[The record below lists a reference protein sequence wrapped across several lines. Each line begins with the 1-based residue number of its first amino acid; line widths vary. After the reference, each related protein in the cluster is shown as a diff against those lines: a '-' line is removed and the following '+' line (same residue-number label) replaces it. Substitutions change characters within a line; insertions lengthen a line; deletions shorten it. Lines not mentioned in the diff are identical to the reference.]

1 VSDFC
6 PDRRA
11 VERFRFAL
19 IDATYR
25 EDLPSSWPCTVV
37 APSFLDDDT
46 DRCPVLVDLPS
57 LPDVERAEWC
67 DALHEET
74 LAMNDTRASL
84 LLASDGTAQGVAAHM
99 ARRMTLRL
107 PNQTHPMQ
115 WRYFDPGT
123 LLQMPRVL
131 GQVGMAW
138 LMGPVSSIMVPWAGE
153 WTRLDRP
160 ASSWPAQASTFKLS
174 DTHLAAL
181 LRIGIVNR
189 VGMAC
194 PPPGGATAWTDQ
206 CATLDKHVVNAQEK
220 HGLTQRDDL
229 IAFALHAHTVH
240 PDIHRHLQMQHIL
253 AAIRE
258 PVSGGCV
265 RYADLTGALQPQDW
279 QSMLADLSHIP
290 TREAP
295 QP

>member
-1 VSDFC
+1 MSEFY

-19 IDATYR
+19 IDATYS
-25 EDLPSSWPCTVV
+25 EDLPSHWPCTVV
-37 APSFLDDDT
+37 APSFLGDDT

-107 PNQTHPMQ
+107 PSQTHPMQ

-131 GQVGMAW
+131 GQAGMAW

-153 WTRLDRP
+153 WTRLDQP
-160 ASSWPAQASTFKLS
+160 ASPSPAQASTFKLS
-174 DTHLAAL
+174 DSHLAAL
-181 LRIGIVNR
+181 LLIGIVNR
-189 VGMAC
+189 AAMAC
-194 PPPGGATAWTDQ
+194 PRPESAQAWVLQ
-206 CATLDKHVVNAQEK
+206 GQQLDHYIVQAQQ

-229 IAFALHAHTVH
+229 IAYALKAHHVHARIHEHPRMRALLTQLQNAH
-240 PDIHRHLQMQHIL
+240 PDDELDYRELT
-253 AAIRE
+253 AAIAPE
-258 PVSGGCV
+258 DWT
-265 RYADLTGALQPQDW
+265 AMAAELQTPSFQEET
-279 QSMLADLSHIP
+279 HP
-290 TREAP
+290 
-295 QP
+295 

>member
-1 VSDFC
+1 MSEFY

-19 IDATYR
+19 IDATYS
-25 EDLPSSWPCTVV
+25 EDLPSHWPCTVV
-37 APSFLDDDT
+37 APSFLGDDT

-107 PNQTHPMQ
+107 PSQTHPMQ

-131 GQVGMAW
+131 GQAGMAW

-153 WTRLDRP
+153 WTRLDQP
-160 ASSWPAQASTFKLS
+160 ASPSPAQASTFKLS
-174 DTHLAAL
+174 DSHLAAL

-189 VGMAC
+189 AAMAC
-194 PPPGGATAWTDQ
+194 PRPESAQAWVLQ
-206 CATLDKHVVNAQEK
+206 GQQLDHYIVQAQQ

-229 IAFALHAHTVH
+229 IAYALKAHHVHARIHEHPRMRALLTQLQNAH
-240 PDIHRHLQMQHIL
+240 PDDELDYRELT
-253 AAIRE
+253 AAIAPE
-258 PVSGGCV
+258 DWT
-265 RYADLTGALQPQDW
+265 AMAAELQTPSFQEET
-279 QSMLADLSHIP
+279 HP
-290 TREAP
+290 
-295 QP
+295 

>member
-1 VSDFC
+1 MSEFY

-37 APSFLDDDT
+37 APSFLGDDT
-46 DRCPVLVDLPS
+46 DRCPALVELTS
-57 LPDVERAEWC
+57 LPDVERAQWC
-67 DALHEET
+67 DALHEEA
-74 LAMNDTRASL
+74 LAMNATRASL

-131 GQVGMAW
+131 GQAGMAW

-153 WTRLDRP
+153 WTRLDQP
-160 ASSWPAQASTFKLS
+160 ASPSPAQASTFKLS
-174 DTHLAAL
+174 DSHLAAL

-189 VGMAC
+189 AAMAC
-194 PPPGGATAWTDQ
+194 PRPESAQAWVLQ
-206 CATLDKHVVNAQEK
+206 GQKLDHYIVQGQQ
-220 HGLTQRDDL
+220 HGLSQRDDL
-229 IAFALHAHTVH
+229 VSYALKAHHVHPRIHEHPRMSALLAQLQNAHT
-240 PDIHRHLQMQHIL
+240 DDELDYRELI
-253 AAIRE
+253 AAIAPE
-258 PVSGGCV
+258 DWK
-265 RYADLTGALQPQDW
+265 AMAAELQTP
-279 QSMLADLSHIP
+279 SHQEETHP
-290 TREAP
+290 
-295 QP
+295 

>member
-1 VSDFC
+1 
-6 PDRRA
+6 

-107 PNQTHPMQ
+107 PSQTHPMQ

-131 GQVGMAW
+131 GQAGMAW

-153 WTRLDRP
+153 WTRLDQP
-160 ASSWPAQASTFKLS
+160 ASPSPAQASTFKLS
-174 DTHLAAL
+174 DSHLAAL

-189 VGMAC
+189 AAMAC
-194 PPPGGATAWTDQ
+194 PRPESAQAWVLQ
-206 CATLDKHVVNAQEK
+206 GQKLDHYIVQGQQ
-220 HGLTQRDDL
+220 HGLSQRDDL
-229 IAFALHAHTVH
+229 VSYALKAHHVHPRIHEHPRMSALLAQLQNAHT
-240 PDIHRHLQMQHIL
+240 DDELDYRELI
-253 AAIRE
+253 AAIAPE
-258 PVSGGCV
+258 DWK
-265 RYADLTGALQPQDW
+265 AMAAELQTP
-279 QSMLADLSHIP
+279 SHQEETHP
-290 TREAP
+290 
-295 QP
+295 

>member
-1 VSDFC
+1 MSEFY

-131 GQVGMAW
+131 GQAGMAW

-153 WTRLDRP
+153 WTRLDQP
-160 ASSWPAQASTFKLS
+160 ASPSPAQASTFKLS
-174 DTHLAAL
+174 DSHLAAL

-189 VGMAC
+189 AAMAC
-194 PPPGGATAWTDQ
+194 PRPESAQAWVLQ
-206 CATLDKHVVNAQEK
+206 GQKLDHYIVQGQQ
-220 HGLTQRDDL
+220 HGLSQRDDL
-229 IAFALHAHTVH
+229 VSYALKAHHVHPRIHEHPRMSALLAQLQNAHT
-240 PDIHRHLQMQHIL
+240 DDELDYRELI
-253 AAIRE
+253 AAIAPE
-258 PVSGGCV
+258 DWK
-265 RYADLTGALQPQDW
+265 AMAAELQTP
-279 QSMLADLSHIP
+279 SHQEETHP
-290 TREAP
+290 
-295 QP
+295 

>member
-1 VSDFC
+1 MSEFY
-6 PDRRA
+6 PDRRT

-37 APSFLDDDT
+37 APSFLGDDT
-46 DRCPVLVDLPS
+46 DRCPVLVDLSS

-67 DALHEET
+67 DALHEEA

-131 GQVGMAW
+131 GQAGMAW

-153 WTRLDRP
+153 WTLLDRP
-160 ASSWPAQASTFKLS
+160 ASSSPAQASTFKLNDS
-174 DTHLAAL
+174 HLAAL

-189 VGMAC
+189 VGLAC
-194 PPPGGATAWTDQ
+194 PVPKSAQAWVLQ
-206 CATLDKHVVNAQEK
+206 GQQLDHYIVQAQQ

-229 IAFALHAHTVH
+229 IAYAMKAHHVH
-240 PDIHRHLQMQHIL
+240 PRIHEHPRMRALLTQLQNAHPEDEL
-253 AAIRE
+253 DYRELTAAIAPE
-258 PVSGGCV
+258 DWK
-265 RYADLTGALQPQDW
+265 AMAAELQTPSRQEET
-279 QSMLADLSHIP
+279 HP
-290 TREAP
+290 
-295 QP
+295 

>member
-1 VSDFC
+1 MSEFY

-107 PNQTHPMQ
+107 PSQTHPMQ

-131 GQVGMAW
+131 GQAGMAW

-153 WTRLDRP
+153 WTRLDQP
-160 ASSWPAQASTFKLS
+160 ASPSPAQASTFKLS
-174 DTHLAAL
+174 DSHLAAL

-189 VGMAC
+189 AAMAC
-194 PPPGGATAWTDQ
+194 PRPESAQAWVLQ
-206 CATLDKHVVNAQEK
+206 GQKLDHYIVQGQQ
-220 HGLTQRDDL
+220 HGLSQRDDL
-229 IAFALHAHTVH
+229 VSYALKAHHVHPRIHEHPRMSALLAQLQNAHT
-240 PDIHRHLQMQHIL
+240 DDELDYRELI
-253 AAIRE
+253 AAIAPE
-258 PVSGGCV
+258 DWK
-265 RYADLTGALQPQDW
+265 AMAAELQTP
-279 QSMLADLSHIP
+279 SHQEETHP
-290 TREAP
+290 
-295 QP
+295 